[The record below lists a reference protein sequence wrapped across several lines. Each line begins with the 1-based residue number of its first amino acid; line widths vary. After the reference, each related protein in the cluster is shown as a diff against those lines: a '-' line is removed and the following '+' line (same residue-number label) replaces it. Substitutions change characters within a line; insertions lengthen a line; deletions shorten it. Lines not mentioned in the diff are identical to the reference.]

1 MAKDTRF
8 KTGNKAAKG
17 RVKGS
22 RNKLTK
28 AYLDA
33 LAEDFKDNGKQVIE
47 KVRDKRPDAYLKAVG
62 LLVPKD
68 LDINHS
74 GNINI
79 SVIDYAEGDE

>member
-1 MAKDTRF
+1 MSNPNPKNQF
-8 KTGNKAAKG
+8 KPGQGGRPKG
-17 RVKGS
+17 A

-33 LAEDFKDNGKQVIE
+33 LAADFKVNGQQVIE

-68 LDINHS
+68 LDVNVS
-74 GNINI
+74 GHINI
-79 SVIDYAEGDE
+79 SVVDYQDDE

>member
-1 MAKDTRF
+1 MTEANQF
-8 KTGNKAAKG
+8 KPGNKAGKG

-33 LAEDFKDNGKQVIE
+33 LAADFKDNGVQVIE

-74 GNINI
+74 GSL
-79 SVIDYAEGDE
+79 SVSVVDYQDD